1 MTMNEGKR
9 TLIEEGTELKGTL
22 TSSCP
27 VVVLGRLE
35 GEMTGPSVDVAES
48 GVLTGRAKVTT
59 LRSRGELAGEFDAE
73 TVELSGRV
81 RDKTIIRAQSLE
93 VKLER
98 TDGRLEVM
106 FGECE
111 LAVGEAPDKAAAI
124 REATSAARAPRR
136 PPRSRRP
143 PPKRRRAARCSPKPT
158 RARAPATCAAAS
170 APTTA
175 RGTPTA
181 LRRAGARASELS
193 LEISGHTDNV
203 GNAQANKTLSDKRAQ
218 ACRNYIVSK
227 GIDKKRPDAVGFGD
241 EHPIAPNDTDEGRQ
255 KNRRIEAK
263 EL

>member
-9 TLIEEGTELKGTL
+9 TLIEEGTVLKGTL

-35 GEMTGPSVDVAES
+35 GEMTGPSVDVTES
-48 GVLTGRAKVTT
+48 GVLSGRAKVTT

-93 VKLER
+93 VRLER

-124 REATSAARAPRR
+124 REATSGAPR
-136 PPRSRRP
+136 
-143 PPKRRRAARCSPKPT
+143 AAAPT
-158 RARAPATCAAAS
+158 PQPAAS
-170 APTTA
+170 AEAKEGGEVTA
-175 RGTPTA
+175 DADASPSARNVRRG
-181 LRRAGARASELS
+181 
-193 LEISGHTDNV
+193 
-203 GNAQANKTLSDKRAQ
+203 
-218 ACRNYIVSK
+218 
-227 GIDKKRPDAVGFGD
+227 KRPDDSERHV
-241 EHPIAPNDTDEGRQ
+241 ENT
-255 KNRRIEAK
+255 
-263 EL
+263 